1 MVVITRLS
9 FSGLRTLMK
18 QGVMPEMVE
27 SGTRFLMV
35 WVAIAVELVSFCDS
49 KGTFV
54 TVIRAT

>member
-1 MVVITRLS
+1 MITRLS

-35 WVAIAVELVSFCDS
+35 WVAIAVVSFGDS
-49 KGTFV
+49 KVTLV

>member
-1 MVVITRLS
+1 MIWRLS
-9 FSGLRTLMK
+9 FCGRRTSIK

-35 WVAIAVELVSFCDS
+35 WIPIAVELVSFGDS
-49 KGTFV
+49 KGIFV